1 MVTDR
6 ATQVVPAAPAAPA
19 WESMTRSRVVLDAAT
34 DTSTGKFV
42 TGPTDVMI
50 GRQPVMPRTV
60 RPSCPMPIFS
70 LYGPLSWISIRL
82 LGGAALMAAWMLVK
96 SPWPSW
102 RTVMKRPGG
111 AGGCSSSAEGGV
123 GGGGVPGGG

>member
-1 MVTDR
+1 MVTDP

-19 WESMTRSRVVLDAAT
+19 WESMTRSMVVLDAAT

-82 LGGAALMAAWMLVK
+82 LGGAALMADLDGKLASL
-96 SPWPSW
+96 SA
-102 RTVMKRPGG
+102 R
-111 AGGCSSSAEGGV
+111 AGNLH
-123 GGGGVPGGG
+123 